1 MAGQV
6 HRAVRRGRSG
16 GVLSALFACA
26 LLMTG
31 CATVPP
37 ESKDPRDPWEGYN
50 RAMFQFNDAVDRAV
64 LKPVAKGYDKVTP
77 QPVRNSIGNFF
88 SNLGDVHNLANNTL
102 QFKFHDAA
110 SDLTRMIMN
119 TSFGLFGLFDVATP
133 MGLEKSNEDFG
144 QTLGTWGVPSGPY
157 FVVPFRGPSTVRDAP
172 AELVDG
178 RIHPLYYHDDVSQRN
193 SLVAL
198 RLVDIRAGLL
208 PTERALEGMAT
219 DRYMAIRNAY
229 LDRREY
235 LVTDGAP
242 SDAQRDM
249 LRELEDWDDDF

>member
-1 MAGQV
+1 M
-6 HRAVRRGRSG
+6 G
-16 GVLSALFACA
+16 GILTVLLACA
-26 LLMTG
+26 FLITG

-37 ESKDPRDPWEGYN
+37 ESQDPRDPWESYN

-64 LKPVAKGYDKVTP
+64 LKPVAQGYDKVTP
-77 QPVRNSIGNFF
+77 QPVRTGIGNFF
-88 SNLGDVHNLANNTL
+88 SNLGDVHNMANNAL

-110 SDLTRMIMN
+110 SDLTRLIMN
-119 TSFGLFGLFDVATP
+119 TSFGVFGLFDVATP

-144 QTLGTWGVPSGPY
+144 QTLGSWGVPSGPY

-172 AELVDG
+172 AEIVDA
-178 RIHPLYYHDDVSQRN
+178 RIHPLYYHDDVAQRN
-193 SLVAL
+193 VLVGL

-208 PTERALEGMAT
+208 PTERALEGMAM

-242 SDAQRDM
+242 SDAQRDL